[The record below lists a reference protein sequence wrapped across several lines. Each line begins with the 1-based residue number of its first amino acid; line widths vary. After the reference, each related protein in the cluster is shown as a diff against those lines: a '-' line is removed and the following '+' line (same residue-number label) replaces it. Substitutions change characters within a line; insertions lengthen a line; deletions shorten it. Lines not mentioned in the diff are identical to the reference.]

1 MAAKDA
7 ERAEQGPRPPGPRA
21 PQRGERTLRGGGSCL
36 GKAPGPR
43 TTPSRLQGL
52 DPAGTC
58 ARETRSIRG
67 AAGVRGGVT
76 AGGRLFESSRLRG
89 QNKGEKKK
97 AAGTSIHFPRLPP
110 ESPACIRTALR
121 GVNRPLGGD
130 PCGPRPGGGRGNSC
144 DLGAPEAAG
153 PCPRPASPR
162 TGATTWAAGKGR
174 EAAPVGPRTAGGQ
187 ARSRASCSCTS
198 PLDTSL
204 QDNRCVLR

>member
-21 PQRGERTLRGGGSCL
+21 PQRGERTFRGGGSCL

-121 GVNRPLGGD
+121 GVNRPLGGTLAARGLGEGEETAATSEHPRQQD
-130 PCGPRPGGGRGNSC
+130 PARGQPPPGPGRRRGQ
-144 DLGAPEAAG
+144 L
-153 PCPRPASPR
+153 
-162 TGATTWAAGKGR
+162 GR
-174 EAAPVGPRTAGGQ
+174 EGRPPPWARGQQGARRGPGRRVR
-187 ARSRASCSCTS
+187 AR
-198 PLDTSL
+198 
-204 QDNRCVLR
+204 VL